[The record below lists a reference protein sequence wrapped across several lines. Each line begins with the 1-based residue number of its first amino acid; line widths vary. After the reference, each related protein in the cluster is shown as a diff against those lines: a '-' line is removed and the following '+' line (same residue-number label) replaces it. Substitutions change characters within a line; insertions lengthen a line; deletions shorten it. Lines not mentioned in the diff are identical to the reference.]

1 MKFDMSITDN
11 YASFVDKETGLAVF
25 VDSFDNKEFDL
36 RIGSIESSE
45 PAGTI
50 RASSSEELNR
60 KLADVLERFHQRAER
75 ASNRCG
81 YGAFR
86 QDGY

>member
-11 YASFVDKETGLAVF
+11 YASFVDKETGVAVF
-25 VDSFDNKEFDL
+25 VDSFDNKEFDV
-36 RIGSIESSE
+36 RIGSIDASE

-60 KLADVLERFHQRAER
+60 KLTEIFQQ
-75 ASNRCG
+75 
-81 YGAFR
+81 F
-86 QDGY
+86 QDGKGE

>member
-1 MKFDMSITDN
+1 LNRAATTKKGEKRMKFDMSITDN

-25 VDSFDNKEFDL
+25 VDSFDNKEFDV

-50 RASSSEELNR
+50 HASSSEELNQ
-60 KLADVLERFHQRAER
+60 KLAEVFKRFQQGRGE
-75 ASNRCG
+75 
-81 YGAFR
+81 
-86 QDGY
+86 

>member
-1 MKFDMSITDN
+1 MNFDMSITDN

-25 VDSFDNKEFDL
+25 VDSFDNKEFDV

-50 RASSSEELNR
+50 FASSSEQLNQKLLELFQ
-60 KLADVLERFHQRAER
+60 RFHQGRGE
-75 ASNRCG
+75 
-81 YGAFR
+81 
-86 QDGY
+86 